1 MARPRPHGEVFGRAL
16 VTGASSGIGEAFVE
30 VLRAAGVPVVAVAR
44 RADRLE
50 SLADRLGDVEVLGAD
65 LTTPEG
71 LTAVEARI
79 VDDRDPVDLVVNNA
93 AFGTSGPFVTLDVD
107 RLEREV
113 SLNAASLTRL
123 SHAALR
129 AMVPRHRGYLINVSS
144 IAGFQAAPGLAV
156 YAASKAYVTSLSEA
170 LHAEVSAV
178 GVHVTALC
186 PGLTRTEFQRVS
198 NTESYVDRFPGF
210 AWSSV
215 DSVAETGLRDVTRGR
230 VVSVPGAVNKVVTGL
245 SAVTPRPLLRVIAA
259 RVQRV

>member
-1 MARPRPHGEVFGRAL
+1 M
-16 VTGASSGIGEAFVE
+16 
-30 VLRAAGVPVVAVAR
+30 LRAAGVPVVAVAR

-71 LTAVEARI
+71 LAAVEARI
-79 VDDRDPVDLVVNNA
+79 VDDRDPIDLVVNNA

-170 LHAEVSAV
+170 LHAEVAAV